1 MLAKVL
7 VVDDEQDFR
16 DLFAEMLS
24 RMGYAVMT
32 ASDGPEALK
41 LMAEK
46 SFDAAVIDFQ
56 MPGMTGVELLRK
68 AKALDNRLSVILIT
82 GLESQQMATEALREG
97 ASELIVKP
105 IDFDKLEA
113 TIRRV
118 MTECAG

>member
-32 ASDGPEALK
+32 ASDGAEALK